1 MSETTQNLNIQDIL
15 GLISDANKSLEHDVY
30 IPSLNK
36 EIHLKPLNANHTK
49 NIAKAAIEGPFAQNQ
64 FTLMTYNIL
73 KEVCDP
79 SIPMTHLNVLDKAVI
94 LLELRVKNIKPQVE
108 VKVFSD
114 KLYTDTDGKQYR
126 KDSVIKVDVSKI
138 LAKLKKWKLLFENQ
152 VIELDNYAITLNYP
166 TIEEEYQFENNL
178 FKSRI
183 QNIDEKYPKALKTL
197 VAPMFVNTLAQY
209 VKHIKIGDNEIDL
222 QSKKVV
228 DRLAVVESLS
238 MNASN
243 KIIEKLDTFFG
254 KQMNKIT
261 SVEETIDGE
270 TYTGNIELSPILF
283 LS

>member
-64 FTLMTYNIL
+64 FTMMIYNIL

-79 SIPMTHLNVLDKAVI
+79 SIPMTHLNILDKAII
-94 LLELRVKNIKPQVE
+94 LLELRVKNIKPVVE
-108 VKVFSD
+108 VKVYSD
-114 KLYTDTDGKQYR
+114 EVYTDSEGKQYR

-138 LAKLKKWKLLFENQ
+138 LAKLKKWKLSFDNQ

-166 TIEEEYQFENNL
+166 SIEEEYQFENNL
-178 FKSRI
+178 FKTRI
-183 QNIDEKYPKALKTL
+183 QNIDEKDPKSLKSL
-197 VAPMFVNTLAQY
+197 FAPMFVNTLAQY

-222 QSKKVV
+222 QTKKVV
-228 DRLAVVESLS
+228 DRLAVVETLS

-243 KIIEKLDTFFG
+243 KIIEKVDAFFG
-254 KQMNKIT
+254 KQLNKIT
-261 SVEETIDGE
+261 TVEETIDGE